1 MALVKATITAE
12 NTRESLEVMF
22 NPEEYSLNRDNN
34 FASQAIP
41 GLGSP
46 ILQFAHG
53 NLRTLDM
60 ELLFDTYE
68 VKQDA
73 QRDVRIQTQ
82 RLIKFMEIDSALH
95 APPILQVAWA
105 SLHFRCVLTKAA
117 QKFILFLGQPVYAL
131 SIVLFSMLLF
141 SGLGSFISS
150 WLLTSKLDRN
160 IRLACLLISILIIAY
175 VGFLPAVL
183 YTYVSLPTLHKA
195 LIVVV
200 LLFPLSFWMGM
211 PMPLGIHRLKTRSAA
226 MVPWAWGVNGS
237 ASVLGSIATVLIAAN
252 FGFNQALLAAA
263 SFYAL
268 GAVLISSRD

>member
-12 NTRESLEVMF
+12 NTRESIEVMF

-117 QKFILFLGQPVYAL
+117 QKFILFLSDGRPVRARINASFTEFIDPEREAKQVNRQTADFSKFHIVVDGETISGIAFRHYEKSEVWRAIAIANGIDDPRALKTGMTL
-131 SIVLFSMLLF
+131 SI
-141 SGLGSFISS
+141 
-150 WLLTSKLDRN
+150 
-160 IRLACLLISILIIAY
+160 
-175 VGFLPAVL
+175 P
-183 YTYVSLPTLHKA
+183 SLPFTNA
-195 LIVVV
+195 ETGEV
-200 LLFPLSFWMGM
+200 F
-211 PMPLGIHRLKTRSAA
+211 A
-226 MVPWAWGVNGS
+226 
-237 ASVLGSIATVLIAAN
+237 
-252 FGFNQALLAAA
+252 
-263 SFYAL
+263 
-268 GAVLISSRD
+268 